1 MMRAHQPGSR
11 PLDIPEAIPNPA
23 VPQTTPSHSPSPRE
37 PVKVPARQ
45 RAASESGE
53 QAGGRIPWGGLLHDE
68 LVAVEPPC
76 DPNQRVAGRRGRWDA
91 TSKKPSGR
99 SIKRRYGSV

>member
-53 QAGGRIPWGGLLHDE
+53 QA
-68 LVAVEPPC
+68 
-76 DPNQRVAGRRGRWDA
+76 AGYPEA
-91 TSKKPSGR
+91 AYLPSCFTM
-99 SIKRRYGSV
+99 SS